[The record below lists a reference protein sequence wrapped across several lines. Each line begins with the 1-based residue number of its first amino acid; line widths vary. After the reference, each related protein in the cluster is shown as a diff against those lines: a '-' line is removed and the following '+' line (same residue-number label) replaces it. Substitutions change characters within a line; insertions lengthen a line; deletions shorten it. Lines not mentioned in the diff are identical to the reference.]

1 MRELAI
7 EVEGLG
13 KQYRL
18 GQREGAYRMLRDVLA
33 NSGRRLLTAFSRNG
47 RPTTQAKTEFW
58 ALRNIN
64 FKVHHGEVLGIIGR
78 NGAGKTTL
86 LKLLSRITEPS
97 EGRARIYGRIGALLE
112 VGTGFHP
119 ELTGRENI
127 YLNGALLG
135 MSRAEIERKFDEI
148 VAFAEVEQFLDTP
161 VKRYSSGMQLR
172 LGFAVAAHLEPE
184 ILIVDEVL
192 AVGDASF
199 QKKCLGK
206 MQDVAGSGR
215 TVLFVSHNMPAVM
228 NLCERVLVL
237 DRGSLVYDG
246 PAREGAERYLSSYA
260 SAVSTPLGERSDRQG
275 TGCARFVELCLYDEG
290 NRRVSSARCGKP
302 VEIGLRIDSRH
313 HTTLRNVQ
321 VGIDIRGPFDEWLA
335 NLATTWVTGDVE
347 SLHKGDEIR
356 CRIPRLPLPP
366 GRYSLDLYLGLS
378 GEMVDFIR
386 NAAYLEVESGDFYK
400 SGKLPRQ
407 GLFLMDHNWDVL
419 SAGSSRSRQDA
430 STRHGYLAV
439 HD

>member
-1 MRELAI
+1 MREVAI

-33 NSGRRLLTAFSRNG
+33 NSGRRLLTALNRNG
-47 RPTTQAKTEFW
+47 RPVTPQKTEFW
-58 ALRNIN
+58 ALRNVN
-64 FKVHHGEVLGIIGR
+64 FKVHHGEVLGVIGR

-135 MSRAEIERKFDEI
+135 MSRAEIDRKFDEI

-237 DRGSLVYDG
+237 DRGSLIYDG
-246 PAREGAERYLSSYA
+246 PTREGVDQYLAIYA
-260 SAVSTPLGERSDRQG
+260 AVASTPLCERVDRQG
-275 TGCARFVELCLYDEG
+275 TGVARFAEMRLYDTG
-290 NRRVSSARCGKP
+290 NRPVPRARCGEP
-302 VEIGLRIDSRH
+302 LQIGLRLVSRDDA
-313 HTTLRNVQ
+313 TLRDVQ

-335 NLATTWVTGDVE
+335 NLATTWVRGDIGC
-347 SLHKGDEIR
+347 LHTAEEIR
-356 CRIPRLPLPP
+356 CFIPKLPLAP
-366 GRYSLDLYLGLS
+366 GRYSLDLYLGVS
-378 GEMVDFIR
+378 GEMADFIR
-386 NAAYLEVESGDFYK
+386 GAAYLEVEGGDFYK
-400 SGKLPRQ
+400 SGRLPRH
-407 GLFLMDHNWDVL
+407 GLFLIDHHWTVL
-419 SAGSSRSRQDA
+419 DADSSRSRRDA
-430 STRHGYLAV
+430 SIRRGYLAV
-439 HD
+439 ND